1 MTISTEKSLLLKITH
16 FFHVKN
22 KEALVFFSSFN
33 ELWKHGCLKMIF
45 FYIESVYYHISFSSL
60 SINHSFALTL
70 SLFLSLLRKNNT
82 SEALPSLTYILQ
94 RMALATFTTQQ
105 ADNSHFLQYF
115 TIMDLI
121 QWQMLTPTIFDVFC
135 FLRN

>member
-1 MTISTEKSLLLKITH
+1 MHVYTYLPSCVLIDQACPIPVQYPLYNCVQTI
-16 FFHVKN
+16 
-22 KEALVFFSSFN
+22 
-33 ELWKHGCLKMIF
+33 
-45 FYIESVYYHISFSSL
+45 Y
-60 SINHSFALTL
+60 INHSFALTL

-82 SEALPSLTYILQ
+82 PEALPNLTYILQ

-121 QWQMLTPTIFDVFC
+121 Q
-135 FLRN
+135 